1 MSDFFHISILLEP
14 CLEALQ
20 LKPDGVYI
28 DATLGGAGH
37 SFTLPAAYQMRERCS
52 VSTRDSQKPLPMR
65 RFVGTSS
72 KSCASCQAIFERST
86 QF

>member
-37 SFTLPAAYQMRERCS
+37 SFHIASRLSDAGTL
-52 VSTRDSQKPLPMR
+52 L
-65 RFVGTSS
+65 
-72 KSCASCQAIFERST
+72 SCALVSK
-86 QF
+86 